1 MDLRDFSWSE
11 AMAIVIY
18 IQEHDDSSAKINVLF
33 TYMTLHTQV
42 AEGEE

>member
-18 IQEHDDSSAKINVLF
+18 IQEHNDSSAKINILF
-33 TYMTLHTQV
+33 IYMMLHTQA